1 MKRVFGLAAIVA
13 GAVLAVFFPDLE
25 FAWFEG
31 RPLGLILIVLGGI
44 ELWESTR
51 RRKPK
56 GIVEELRE
64 DLGIGSSRNR
74 GGDRERDQD
83 REGRREFDRE
93 AEREAPKHR
102 DHPDV

>member
-13 GAVLAVFFPDLE
+13 GAVLALFFPDLE
-25 FAWFEG
+25 FGWFEG
-31 RPLGLILIVLGGI
+31 RPFGLILIVLGGI

-64 DLGIGSSRNR
+64 DLGIGSSRDR
-74 GGDRERDQD
+74 DRDRDRERDQ
-83 REGRREFDRE
+83 
-93 AEREAPKHR
+93 ER
-102 DHPDV
+102 

>member
-13 GAVLAVFFPDLE
+13 GAVLALFFPDLE
-25 FAWFEG
+25 FGWFEG
-31 RPLGLILIVLGGI
+31 RPFGLILIVLGGI

-64 DLGIGSSRNR
+64 DLGIGSSRDR
-74 GGDRERDQD
+74 DRDRDRDRERDQ
-83 REGRREFDRE
+83 
-93 AEREAPKHR
+93 ER
-102 DHPDV
+102 